1 MQMKERGAETKK
13 RANIQR
19 ETVRTRLSMVTIF
32 VGRATR
38 DLLVY
43 VCRVS

>member
-19 ETVRTRLSMVTIF
+19 ETVRTRAKYGDDICGESN
-32 VGRATR
+32 
-38 DLLVY
+38 
-43 VCRVS
+43 